1 VRLGPVVVTDTRW
14 LWLLVPAVLLVA
26 LDLARG
32 WGSRGQRVRGA
43 LVRLLVLATLAV
55 ALTDPRWERRR
66 PSAHVIFVVDRS
78 ASMSEAGVAAALARA
93 KELAATLGPDVRT
106 GLVLSDGSPSVAVMP
121 GQPWSVSEVP
131 RGDKVESTDL
141 GAALDLAR
149 ALVPAGDSGQI
160 VLLSDGRPTAG
171 ERRTT
176 ALAPR
181 LGGLPVHTIAIQ
193 PERTD
198 AAVTAVSLD
207 DSNVRPGATT
217 GGSVELDGGAA
228 PFRGELLVR
237 VDGELVHAQEGRARG
252 RRVEEGPLHGVDP
265 AGYTRGRAAG
275 GGRARARGGE
285 RSRRRRLCAARRGRQ
300 AARAVADGRA
310 EGRRA
315 ARDRAAR
322 GGDAD
327 RRAHAGRQGLP
338 QADRQGDRPRHH
350 RERARRQRVEPA
362 RHERGAVDLDR
373 EMGRRRRRLDRHGRP
388 ARLRSRWLSG
398 LAHRARA
405 ADPARSGRPADRAG
419 RDDRRGARPVGQ
431 HGRARL
437 RR

>member
-1 VRLGPVVVTDTRW
+1 MRLGPVVVTDTRW

-181 LGGLPVHTIAIQ
+181 LG
-193 PERTD
+193 
-198 AAVTAVSLD
+198 
-207 DSNVRPGATT
+207 
-217 GGSVELDGGAA
+217 
-228 PFRGELLVR
+228 
-237 VDGELVHAQEGRARG
+237 
-252 RRVEEGPLHGVDP
+252 
-265 AGYTRGRAAG
+265 AAG
-275 GGRARARGGE
+275 AHHRHPARAH
-285 RSRRRRLCAARRGRQ
+285 RRGRHRRL
-300 AARAVADGRA
+300 ARRF
-310 EGRRA
+310 
-315 ARDRAAR
+315 
-322 GGDAD
+322 
-327 RRAHAGRQGLP
+327 
-338 QADRQGDRPRHH
+338 
-350 RERARRQRVEPA
+350 ERAP
-362 RHERGAVDLDR
+362 
-373 EMGRRRRRLDRHGRP
+373 
-388 ARLRSRWLSG
+388 
-398 LAHRARA
+398 
-405 ADPARSGRPADRAG
+405 G
-419 RDDRRGARPVGQ
+419 RDDRRLGGARRRRRAVPRRAARARRRRARPRPGGRGSRPARRRRSPSRRRSRWV
-431 HGRARL
+431 HPRASCRWRPSSCPRGRAIPSAPAL
-437 RR
+437 RRSPWVTSRACCC